1 MVKCMRTIASAINRL
16 NWFFELLAEIALVV
30 LLLLVFHEVFVRY
43 ILDRPTQFSV
53 EISEYLL
60 VFVSFMCA
68 GWVLREDRHVR
79 MLALV
84 HILPEKIQLFFD
96 IFASVMIATF
106 CFILTWKG
114 GQTVIMAFS
123 GGYHSS
129 SLLNVPLWIPYSFI
143 PLGALALGF
152 QSIVRFAERLKSLLG
167 TNIGKK

>member
-1 MVKCMRTIASAINRL
+1 MVKGIRAIASVINRL
-16 NWFFELLAEIALVV
+16 NWFFELLAEIALVA
-30 LLLLVFHEVFVRY
+30 LLLLVFHEVIVRY
-43 ILDRPTQFSV
+43 LLDRPTQFSV

-84 HILPEKIQLFFD
+84 YILPEKTQLLFD
-96 IFASVMIATF
+96 MLASVMVTTF

-114 GQTVIMAFS
+114 GQTVIMAFT

-143 PLGALALGF
+143 PLGALALGL
-152 QSIVRFAERLKSLLG
+152 QSIVRIGEKLKTLFG
-167 TNIGKK
+167 TNVGEK

>member
-1 MVKCMRTIASAINRL
+1 MEKVIRALASGINRL
-16 NWFFELLAEIALVV
+16 SWFFELLAEISLFA
-30 LLLLVFHEVFVRY
+30 LLLLVFHEVVVRY
-43 ILDRPTQFSV
+43 VFDRPTQFSV

-84 HILPEKIQLFFD
+84 HILPEKTQLFFD
-96 IFASVMIATF
+96 MLASVMVTTF

-114 GQTVIMAFS
+114 GQTVIMAFA

-143 PLGALALGF
+143 PLGALALGL
-152 QSIVRFAERLKSLLG
+152 QSIVRIGEKLKTFFGTDLG
-167 TNIGKK
+167 EK